1 MSSNLSIFKI
11 GVGPSSSH
19 TVGPMLAA
27 NLFCDSIGENLGN
40 IAQIRVDLYGS
51 LSLTGRG
58 HLTDIA
64 CIIGLNGIKAKNL
77 TPIVKESIL
86 SLAYEK
92 HQINFNQKKFINFIY
107 ERDIIFH
114 SEFLPLHENGMKISA
129 FDAKQNLI
137 YSQVY
142 YSIGGGFVA
151 TEEELK
157 NPPKSQDNSP
167 LDINFN
173 HAVELMELCEK
184 HKMSIAQIAMAYEM
198 QFHTKEEI
206 QQYCLEIWNVMQDSY
221 HNGCNTKETILP
233 GSLKLKRRAPNLAKL
248 QAKNTDPLA
257 MVDLISLYAIAIA
270 EENAAGGRV
279 VTAPT
284 NGACAVVPATM
295 LYLKKYLGKNFNDEV
310 VIDFLLTSM
319 TIGALYKKNAS
330 ISGAEAGCQAEI
342 GAASSMAAAG
352 AAQIL
357 GASAV
362 AVLSAAEIAMEHHLG
377 LTCDPVDGLVQIPCI
392 ERNAFGALKAISA
405 ARLAIDRGDESVP
418 RIGLDEII
426 ETMYQT
432 GKDMDS
438 RYKETA
444 LGGLAA
450 TFNKTHC

>member
-27 NLFCDSIGENLGN
+27 NLFCKSMENKLDHLS
-40 IAQIRVDLYGS
+40 QIKIELYGS

-64 CIIGLNGIKAKNL
+64 CIIGLNGIQAKEL
-77 TPIVKESIL
+77 TPPLREATL
-86 SLAYEK
+86 ELAYQK
-92 HQINFNQKKFINFIY
+92 NQINFSQKKMIDFVY
-107 ERDIIFH
+107 ERDVSFY
-114 SEFLPLHENGMKISA
+114 SDFLPLHENGMRLSA
-129 FDAKQNLI
+129 FDANQNLI
-137 YSQVY
+137 HSQVY

-157 NPPKSQDNSP
+157 NPINTQESNSLEFDFNSAKEL
-167 LDINFN
+167 LD
-173 HAVELMELCEK
+173 LCLK
-184 HKMSIAQIAMAYEM
+184 HKKSIAEIAMAYEL
-198 QFHTKEEI
+198 QFHSEEEI
-206 QQYCLEIWNVMQDSY
+206 KKYCLDIWQVMQDSY
-221 HNGCNTKETILP
+221 NNGKNSTETTLP
-233 GSLKLKRRAPNLAKL
+233 GSLKLKRRAPGLAKL
-248 QAKNTDPLA
+248 QARKTDPLA

-295 LYLKKYLGKNFNDEV
+295 LYLKQYLGKKFNEKYI
-310 VIDFLLTSM
+310 IDFLLTSM
-319 TIGALYKKNAS
+319 TIGSLYKKNAS

-357 GASAV
+357 GGSNDQI
-362 AVLSAAEIAMEHHLG
+362 LSAAEIAMEHHLG

-405 ARLAIDRGDESVP
+405 ARLSLDRDSNSQPLV
-418 RIGLDEII
+418 GLDEII
-426 ETMYQT
+426 TTMYQT

-450 TFNKTHC
+450 TIKTHC